1 MNEMELRGEMV
12 KRGYTAAKLA
22 ESIGIGEKAMSNKLT
37 GKSDFKQSEIKK
49 ICSVLN
55 LDNDQIIAIFFCRVS
70 VIKDTKWKLRLN
82 MERR

>member
-55 LDNDQIIAIFFCRVS
+55 LDNDQIIAIFLLRKCPKRHKS
-70 VIKDTKWKLRLN
+70 GNYGKEIKK
-82 MERR
+82 

>member
-12 KRGYTAAKLA
+12 KHGFTMAKLA
-22 ESIGIGEKAMSNKLT
+22 EAIGIGKKAMWNKLT

-55 LDNDQIIAIFFCRVS
+55 LDNDQIIAIFFAA
-70 VIKDTKWKLRLN
+70 
-82 MERR
+82 

>member
-22 ESIGIGEKAMSNKLT
+22 KSIGIGEKAMSNKLT
-37 GKSDFKQSEIKK
+37 GKRDFKQSEIKK

-55 LDNDQIIAIFFCRVS
+55 LDNDQIIAIFFAA
-70 VIKDTKWKLRLN
+70 
-82 MERR
+82 